1 MVTILV
7 LLGVA
12 FVFFSIYFI
21 FKQMQ
26 FVLVAVDLYKQMI
39 NRQDTM
45 IKLLIDI
52 KKRSQGTVDVQST
65 AEDEEI
71 LPTGYVRMHEESGTA
86 YCCGCQKIVPAKGML
101 YSRSIDTYYHP
112 ECLPKQ

>member
-1 MVTILV
+1 MITLLV

-26 FVLVAVDLYKQMI
+26 FVLQAINLYKQMV

-52 KKRSQGTVDVQST
+52 RKQSMGLADAGST
-65 AEDEEI
+65 TDSEEE
-71 LPTGYVRMHEESGTA
+71 LPPGYVLLQDETGTA
-86 YCCGCQKIVPAKGML
+86 YCAGCQKLVPMKGML
-101 YSRSIDTYYHP
+101 FNKGYDIYYHS
-112 ECLPKQ
+112 ECMPKQ